1 MLITLVVTQAL
12 FRYSGPAEPAA
23 RLLPKLGVMIGRRL
37 ETDRRA
43 GQQVLLV
50 NVNGIKKDRLLDLIA
65 ETTGGVWQ
73 KIDGGLKL
81 TIDQSQMNGLWKTE
95 IGARTSWLGPAIK
108 AQLPGGNPLAM
119 AAERIGAA
127 SLASIRPGRRVVWS
141 TSPSSLQSRAPDGVF
156 EIGKGLLAEN
166 LKEIESLER
175 RGANLD
181 GERTRLAAPVTTVLV
196 AARRGAHTSSL
207 GLAIT
212 VYGPQGQ
219 TLARKATE
227 INSPVPPPRPEIA
240 VSGPVTV
247 SAEAKEWAVHQLRGR
262 PISDAAFNMLLRP
275 DTVEPL
281 GLGVGGALAAYA
293 EKAKANV
300 VACLPD
306 RAYEATAQLLF
317 RELPAE
323 KWQPWFAGMGMKV
336 RLEEGTLVVSP
347 ADPAH
352 CVEDRADRPAMRRQ
366 VEAMTTHGGLPSNF
380 LRPSGLEAEYLFA
393 VDSIYRTEI
402 EEDGARMLL
411 GPWWALS
418 PHERGLAL
426 NGAVAASPAFL
437 QELRREME
445 DPDSASEQDLGT
457 GLAMEPTVFF
467 APERMAKWLVS
478 ATVDDQE
485 SAVILEP
492 GAHIPYPADL
502 ASIASALG
510 SSSSGARMMNPKTR
524 FWTARTS
531 KLKITIMTAGPQPF
545 RFEGSVSETV
555 RTSPQVW
562 TYPNLFPALQKAIRG
577 AG

>member
-12 FRYSGPAEPAA
+12 IRFSGPAEPAA
-23 RLLPKLGVMIGRRL
+23 RLLPKLGAAAGLRL
-37 ETDRRA
+37 EADRRA

-50 NVNGIKKDRLLDLIA
+50 NVNGIKKDRLLGLIA
-65 ETTGGVWQ
+65 EVTGGAWQ
-73 KIDGGLKL
+73 KVEGGFKL
-81 TIDQSQMNGLWKTE
+81 AIDQGQMNGLWKTE
-95 IGARTSWLGPAIK
+95 TSTRTGWLGAAIK
-108 AQLPGGNPLAM
+108 SQLPNGNPLAL
-119 AAERIGAA
+119 AAESVGIAN
-127 SLASIRPGRRVVWS
+127 LASIRPGRRVVWS
-141 TSPSSLQSRAPDGVF
+141 TSATSLQGPASGRILDIA
-156 EIGKGLLAEN
+156 
-166 LKEIESLER
+166 KELVAQQAKEVEALER
-175 RGANLD
+175 RGANVD
-181 GERTRLAAPVTTVLV
+181 GQRALLSDPVTTVLFI
-196 AARRGAHTSSL
+196 ARRGSHASSL
-207 GLAIT
+207 GLAIAA
-212 VYGPQGQ
+212 YGLKGQ

-227 INSPVPPPRPEIA
+227 INSPAPPPRPEIA
-240 VSGPVTV
+240 VSGPVAV
-247 SAEAKEWAVHQLRGR
+247 SAEARGWAAHQLRGR
-262 PISDAAFNMLLRP
+262 PISDAAFNLLLRP

-281 GLGVGGALAAYA
+281 GLGVGGAIAAYA
-293 EKAKANV
+293 GTAKADV

-306 RAYEATAQLLF
+306 RAYEPTAQLLF
-317 RELPAE
+317 RDLPAE
-323 KWQPWFAGMGMKV
+323 KWQPWLAGMGMKV

-352 CVEDRADRPAMRRQ
+352 CVEDRADRTTMRRQ
-366 VEAMTTHGGLPSNF
+366 VEALTTHGGLPSNF
-380 LRPSGLEAEYLFA
+380 PRPSGLEAEYLFA
-393 VDSIYRTEI
+393 VDSSYRAEI

-411 GPWWALS
+411 GPWWTLS

-426 NGAVAASPAFL
+426 NGGVAASPAFL
-437 QELRREME
+437 KELRQVME
-445 DPDSASEQDLGT
+445 DPDSASEQEFGT

-467 APERMAKWLVS
+467 APERMAKWLIN

-492 GAHIPYPADL
+492 GARIPYPADL

-510 SSSSGARMMNPKTR
+510 SPSSGARMMNPKTR

-531 KLKITIMTAGPQPF
+531 KLKITMMTAGPQLF